1 MLKYWIMNDVKR
13 FANMN
18 KDIFAMKHDYLGED
32 EIEDEYYDT
41 LLVLL
46 PEVITFTIIY
56 GYQPTDDIQSLKTAI
71 FKKIADHKFI
81 ECINAELNKKNK
93 IENIQYLPL
102 IIAEMLQIANRKN
115 RVLIE
120 NGNDPI
126 DISYLDEFSKTI
138 KIFVFEDFY
147 KYRK

>member
-1 MLKYWIMNDVKR
+1 MFNYWLLDNVRR

-147 KYRK
+147 K

>member
-1 MLKYWIMNDVKR
+1 MFNYWLLDNVRR

-56 GYQPTDDIQSLKTAI
+56 WYQPTDDIQSLKTAI

-138 KIFVFEDFY
+138 KIFVFDDFY

>member
-1 MLKYWIMNDVKR
+1 
-13 FANMN
+13 MN